1 MTKEDIL
8 IEFVEDC
15 ICGVVVVHN
24 GVEEHHT
31 RQEVLEMFK
40 PNNIENITVAE
51 DSLEIIHNNT
61 VYTVFGV

>member
-24 GVEEHHT
+24 GVEEHYT
-31 RQEVLEMFK
+31 RQKVLEMFK
-40 PNNIENITVAE
+40 PNNIKNITVAE
-51 DSLEIIHNNT
+51 EELELIHNNIN
-61 VYTVFGV
+61 YTLFGV